1 MRKLLYRLVIVCV
14 AVFCI
19 LSVSSC
25 QSAEDVKPK
34 YIFMFIGDG
43 MGLGQ
48 VALAESYI
56 SYQEGRLGG
65 ASLSFTQ
72 FPVYGLCKTYSA
84 DHNITCSAASGT
96 AIACGEKTKN
106 GHVGVDAS
114 GCPMKSVATIL
125 KEEGYKVGI
134 MTNVQ
139 VNHATP
145 AAFYGHQSDRNN
157 YYEIGQELPSS
168 GFEFFAGSGFY
179 KSRGLNGDREPLG
192 KYVEDNGYEVCYG
205 IDEFNAAKDSSD
217 KIVFIQAS
225 GRKEETDFYVSNG
238 KDDEEIGLDAM
249 LKLGIDFLGDEE
261 PFFIMCEGGEIDWAA
276 HENKTM
282 ETIRQVMDLEKA
294 VNVALEFYDNHPNE
308 TLILVTADHETGGL
322 ILGQGYDPGAP
333 GNFRWNLIEEQ
344 WMDSKGRKTLP
355 FEENRSLNNSAQIG
369 WTTNHHTAMPVPLYA
384 KGKGAER
391 FAGSLDNSEIKNLI
405 LGK

>member
-1 MRKLLYRLVIVCV
+1 
-14 AVFCI
+14 
-19 LSVSSC
+19 
-25 QSAEDVKPK
+25 
-34 YIFMFIGDG
+34 MFIGDG

-145 AAFYGHQSDRNN
+145 AAFYGQQSDRNN

-276 HENKTM
+276 HENL
-282 ETIRQVMDLEKA
+282 VMPMVQEILNFDEVIQTA
-294 VNVALEFYDNHPNE
+294 VEFYKEHPEE
-308 TLILVTADHETGGL
+308 TLIIVTGDHETGGPT
-322 ILGQGYDPGAP
+322 IGEGVEWREEFIGWQQIEKNWIESGCR
-333 GNFRWNLIEEQ
+333 NNL
-344 WMDSKGRKTLP
+344 SY
-355 FEENRSLNNSAQIG
+355 EENKAMNSKALIG
-369 WTTNHHTAMPVPLYA
+369 WTSCHHTGAPVPVYA
-384 KGKGAER
+384 IGKGAEKFHGR
-391 FAGSLDNSEIKNLI
+391 IDNTDIKGII
-405 LGK
+405 LGE